1 MPPSFFLLLFF
12 FEFVIGEFEVKRA
25 YIDGQTL
32 DGIFADIV
40 VHPHCGFNELQKQD
54 EIEDSDYTNLQV
66 HMLTK
71 NRTTKKLTKDFIFP
85 NVIPHTEKVL

>member
-40 VHPHCGFNELQKQD
+40 VYPHCAFNELQGQD
-54 EIEDSDYTNLQV
+54 EVEDKNYTNLQV
-66 HMLTK
+66 RVLTK
-71 NRTTKKLTKDFIFP
+71 NQTTKTSRKEFYFSTY
-85 NVIPHTEKVL
+85 HTQKQVL